1 MEHDLNNQPAS
12 PSNLERSDSMPY
24 FYFSGLSFV
33 TSSATAKID
42 AALAKAQGEFA
53 GAKKDSVNPHFRS
66 AYADLASVVDAC
78 REALAKNLISYTQWP
93 VDSDG
98 LEKVTLITRLSH
110 DGEFIQS
117 QASIPLVKKDPQGFG
132 SALTYLRRYS
142 LMSALGIAPEDDDG
156 NDASG
161 KPAAPEKVKA
171 AAANVKTKP
180 YNDAPGSVK
189 ENQIVALT
197 ELAQKKRV
205 LLVKYLPEGKQIK
218 DLSEAQAKEIY
229 EQLNKA

>member
-12 PSNLERSDSMPY
+12 PSNPERSSQMLY
-24 FYFSGLSFV
+24 FGGLSFM
-33 TSSATAKID
+33 TSPSTAKID
-42 AALAKAQGEFA
+42 EALAKAQGEFA

-66 AYADLASVVDAC
+66 SYADLASVVDAC
-78 REALAKNLISYTQWP
+78 RDALAKNLISYTQWP
-93 VDSDG
+93 VESDG
-98 LEKVTLITRLSH
+98 FERVTLVTRLSH
-110 DGEFIQS
+110 AGEFYQA
-117 QASIPLVKKDPQGFG
+117 QASIPLTKKDPQGYG

-156 NDASG
+156 NEATG
-161 KPAAPEKVKA
+161 KPAATEKIKT
-171 AAANVKTKP
+171 AAANVKPTKP

-189 ENQIVALT
+189 ENQIIALT

-205 LLVKYLPEGKQIK
+205 LLPKYIPEGRQIK

-229 EQLNKA
+229 EQINKA